1 MGRFAVGAENGL
13 PIELHFTDQGEG
25 QPVVLIHG
33 WPLSGRSWEAQLP
46 ALIGAG
52 YRVISYDRRGFGQ
65 SSQPWHG
72 YEYDTLAAD
81 LAALMDHLDLTDA
94 ILIGFSMGGGE
105 VVRYLNTFGTDRVSK
120 AVLASAVPP
129 YLFKSDDNP
138 DGGIDDAF
146 IAGMIGEVDKDRM
159 AFLDGFL
166 TIFFSAGKKLKV
178 SPQQK
183 AYAVSQAAAAS
194 AKATIDCITAWGRT
208 DFRSD
213 LAAVTVPTLVIHGA
227 ADNIVPIEVSGERTA
242 EAISGSV
249 LVVLEDAPHGLTVS
263 HAEEWNAAVL
273 QFLAG

>member
-13 PIELHFTDQGEG
+13 PIELHFTDFGVG

-33 WPLSGRSWEAQLP
+33 WPLSGRSWEAQVP
-46 ALIGAG
+46 ALVEAG
-52 YRVISYDRRGFGQ
+52 YRVITYDRRGFGQ

-81 LAALMDHLDLTDA
+81 LAALLDHLDLTDA

-105 VVRYLNTFGTDRVSK
+105 VVRYLSRFGADRVSK
-120 AVLASAVPP
+120 IVLASAVPP

-138 DGGIDDAF
+138 DGGIDDGF
-146 IAGMIGEVDKDRM
+146 IAGMIGEVTKDRM
-159 AFLDGFL
+159 AFLDEFL
-166 TIFFSAGKKLKV
+166 TGFFSAGRKLKV

-183 AYAVSQAAAAS
+183 AYAVSLAAAGS

-213 LAAVTVPTLVIHGA
+213 LAAVTVPTLVIHGDG
-227 ADNIVPIEVSGERTA
+227 DNIVPIEVSGARTS
-242 EAISGSV
+242 EAIPGAV
-249 LVVLEDAPHGLTVS
+249 LVVLEDAPHGVTVS
-263 HAEEWNAAVL
+263 HPKEWNAAVL
-273 QFLAG
+273 QFLAS